1 MTVAISRWEI
11 TVRISGNQDHDDRDI
26 ARLGIVRTLLVQV
39 LVMLALAGAVTGY
52 LKWSSDAAWK
62 EFLDAGK
69 SPAPNA
75 QHHSQ
80 ASTPFQTVHAPAICT
95 RRA

>member
-1 MTVAISRWEI
+1 MSQSVNKI
-11 TVRISGNQDHDDRDI
+11 QDDDGS
-26 ARLGIVRTLLVQV
+26 ARLAIVRTALLQV
-39 LVMLALAGAVTGY
+39 LVMLAVSGAVIGY

-62 EFLDAGK
+62 EFIDAGNL
-69 SPAPNA
+69 PAPNA

-80 ASTPFQTVHAPAICT
+80 ASTLFQTAHGPAICT

>member
-1 MTVAISRWEI
+1 MRSSTDQV
-11 TVRISGNQDHDDRDI
+11 QDGRSV
-26 ARLGIVRTLLVQV
+26 ARLAIVRTLLIQV
-39 LVMLALAGAVTGY
+39 FVMLAVSGAVIGY

-62 EFLDAGK
+62 EFIDADK

-80 ASTPFQTVHAPAICT
+80 ASTPFQTAHGPAICT

>member
-1 MTVAISRWEI
+1 MRSSTDQV
-11 TVRISGNQDHDDRDI
+11 QDDRSV
-26 ARLGIVRTLLVQV
+26 ARLAIVRTLLIQV
-39 LVMLALAGAVTGY
+39 LVMLAVSAAVVGY

-80 ASTPFQTVHAPAICT
+80 ASTPFQTVHAPAICA

>member
-1 MTVAISRWEI
+1 MRLTTDQV
-11 TVRISGNQDHDDRDI
+11 QDDRTS
-26 ARLGIVRTLLVQV
+26 ARLAIARTLLLQV
-39 LVMLALAGAVTGY
+39 LVLVAVSGLVIGY

-80 ASTPFQTVHAPAICT
+80 ASTPLLTVHAPAICT

>member
-1 MTVAISRWEI
+1 MSQSV
-11 TVRISGNQDHDDRDI
+11 NQVQDRGS
-26 ARLGIVRTLLVQV
+26 ARLTIVRTLLLQV
-39 LVMLALAGAVTGY
+39 LVLIAVSAAVIGY

-62 EFLDAGK
+62 EFIDAGNP
-69 SPAPNA
+69 PAPIA

-80 ASTPFQTVHAPAICT
+80 ASTPFQTAHGPAICT

>member
-1 MTVAISRWEI
+1 MRLSTDQV
-11 TVRISGNQDHDDRDI
+11 QDDRTS
-26 ARLGIVRTLLVQV
+26 ARLAIVRTLLLQV
-39 LVMLALAGAVTGY
+39 LVLVAVSGAVIGY

-62 EFLDAGK
+62 EFIDAGN

-80 ASTPFQTVHAPAICT
+80 ASAPLQTVHGPAICA
-95 RRA
+95 RKA

>member
-1 MTVAISRWEI
+1 MSQSI
-11 TVRISGNQDHDDRDI
+11 NQIQDDRGF
-26 ARLGIVRTLLVQV
+26 ARRAIVRTVLLQL
-39 LVMLALAGAVTGY
+39 LVMLAVSGAVIGY

-62 EFLDAGK
+62 EFIDAGN

-80 ASTPFQTVHAPAICT
+80 ASTPLQSVHGPAICT